1 MNDRNNET
9 RMRRKRPLV
18 IAAVTLGMIA
28 VVMAAGWKVLNA
40 LGKNSLYSAGKD
52 APVLSM
58 PGESAVAAASE
69 NEAAGQAA
77 TEQENWQEDWVRY
90 NGKVYQY
97 NNRILTFLFMG
108 IDDMNKVSRKAGGQN
123 GGQADGLFLLVINPD
138 TKKISV
144 VAINRNTMTEMDQY
158 DADGNF
164 EYSGKGQICLAHGF
178 GDGMQL
184 SCERQEKVV
193 SNLFYNLPMNGYVS
207 INMGAVPTIN
217 YGTDETIYGK
227 DALQYVRYRGY
238 DFDAASYRLEKQKVY
253 LKALGAKMLAQVKS
267 NPASAVNLFQA
278 VSPYMVTDISLS
290 EITYLADN
298 LGGYSLDNKI
308 YSLKGE
314 TTVGDQGFEE
324 FHYDEGALYDLMMQ
338 VFYEEVKGQGQEKG

>member
-1 MNDRNNET
+1 MNDRNNEK
-9 RMRRKRPLV
+9 RKRWKRPLV

-28 VVMAAGWKVLNA
+28 VVMAAGWKVLDT

-58 PGESAVAAASE
+58 PGESAAVGVSE

-77 TEQENWQEDWVRY
+77 TEQENWQEGWVRY

-158 DADGNF
+158 DADGNCF
-164 EYSGKGQICLAHGF
+164 TICL
-178 GDGMQL
+178 
-184 SCERQEKVV
+184 
-193 SNLFYNLPMNGYVS
+193 
-207 INMGAVPTIN
+207 
-217 YGTDETIYGK
+217 
-227 DALQYVRYRGY
+227 
-238 DFDAASYRLEKQKVY
+238 
-253 LKALGAKMLAQVKS
+253 
-267 NPASAVNLFQA
+267 
-278 VSPYMVTDISLS
+278 
-290 EITYLADN
+290 
-298 LGGYSLDNKI
+298 
-308 YSLKGE
+308 
-314 TTVGDQGFEE
+314 
-324 FHYDEGALYDLMMQ
+324 
-338 VFYEEVKGQGQEKG
+338 